1 MTGLLDAILFA
12 LDVTLPSALMLGFG
26 LILRRSGQIDPEF
39 AARASRLVFN
49 YALPLLLFSKLA
61 ENDIQYGE
69 QAVLLLAGTIT
80 TFTLYLLAELYAWRG
95 VPDARDKGVFVQGVF
110 RSNMA
115 IMGLAFVL
123 NAYGD
128 AGLAAGAVYVG
139 VITLL
144 YNVLSVI
151 ALSRTSSGSWRAK
164 LRHVARN
171 ILTNPLIV
179 AIVLALILQRL
190 QVPIPGA
197 IMQTA
202 NYMASMALPIALLC
216 AGATF
221 DIRSVLRTSDISLKA
236 SVGRLIV
243 APLVAVAVGLSFGLS
258 GIPMGVLFMM
268 SAMPTASASYVMARS
283 MGGNDVA
290 AANIIAITTF
300 GAIFS
305 AAIGIT
311 VLRSQGL
318 M

>member
-12 LDVTLPSALMLGFG
+12 LNVTLPSALMLGFG
-26 LILRRSGQIDPEF
+26 VILRRTGQLDPDF
-39 AARASRLVFN
+39 AARASRIVFN

-61 ENDIQYGE
+61 ESDIRYEE
-69 QAVLLLAGTIT
+69 QAVLLMAGAIT
-80 TFTLYLLAELYAWRG
+80 TFVLYGLAELYAWLA
-95 VPDARDKGVFVQGVF
+95 VPALRDKGVFVQGVF

-151 ALSRTSSGSWRAK
+151 ALSRTSGGGWRGK
-164 LRHVARN
+164 LGHVLRN
-171 ILTNPLIV
+171 IATNPLII
-179 AIVLALILQRL
+179 AIVFALVLQRL
-190 QVPIPGA
+190 QVPVPGA
-197 IMQTA
+197 LMQTA
-202 NYMASMALPIALLC
+202 NYMANMALPIALLC

-221 DIRSVLRTSDISLKA
+221 DVRSVLKTSDISLKA
-236 SVGRLIV
+236 AVGRLVV
-243 APLVAVAVGLSFGLS
+243 APLVAIGVGLYFGLS

-268 SAMPTASASYVMARS
+268 SAMPTAAASYVMAKS

-290 AANIIAITTF
+290 AANIIALTTF

-311 VLRSQGL
+311 VLRSNGL

>member
-1 MTGLLDAILFA
+1 MTGFLDATLFA
-12 LDVTLPSALMLGFG
+12 LNVTLPSALMLGIG
-26 LILRRSGQIDPEF
+26 VMLRRTGQLDPEF
-39 AARASRLVFN
+39 AAKASRLVFN

-61 ENDIQYGE
+61 ENDIQYQE
-69 QAVLLLAGTIT
+69 QAVLLAAGALT
-80 TFTLYLLAELYAWRG
+80 TFLMYGLAELYAWRG
-95 VPDARDKGVFVQGVF
+95 VSEARDKGVFVQGVF

-128 AGLAAGAVYVG
+128 AGLASGAVYVG

-151 ALSRTSSGSWRAK
+151 TLSRTSSGSWRTK
-164 LRHVARN
+164 LRHVGRN
-171 ILTNPLIV
+171 IVTNPLII
-179 AIVLALILQRL
+179 AIVLALVLQRL
-190 QVPIPGA
+190 HVPIPAA

-202 NYMASMALPIALLC
+202 NYMGNMALPIALLC

-221 DIRSVLRTSDISLKA
+221 DIRSVFRASDISLKA
-236 SVGRLIV
+236 SIGRLVIS
-243 APLVAVAVGLSFGLS
+243 PLVAVGIGLGLGLT

-268 SAMPTASASYVMARS
+268 SAMPTAAASYVMARS

-290 AANIIAITTF
+290 AANIIALTTF

-311 VLRSQGL
+311 VLRSNGL